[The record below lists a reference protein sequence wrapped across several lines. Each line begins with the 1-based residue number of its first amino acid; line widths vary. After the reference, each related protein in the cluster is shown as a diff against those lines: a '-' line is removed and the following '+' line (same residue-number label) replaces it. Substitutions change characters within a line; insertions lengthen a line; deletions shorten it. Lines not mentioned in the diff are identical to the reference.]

1 MPVTH
6 GVTGSSP
13 VRTAINI
20 NFQYFTKQTPNFTPE
35 NVKLGVCFGFKY
47 FLVGMSF
54 FLQRWII
61 QERGEFLP
69 LGNGCKCHCLNDS
82 PNNQSDFSNADVAM

>member
-1 MPVTH
+1 FSDLQSCMLNPP
-6 GVTGSSP
+6 GLSGEP
-13 VRTAINI
+13 
-20 NFQYFTKQTPNFTPE
+20 
-35 NVKLGVCFGFKY
+35 
-47 FLVGMSF
+47 F

-82 PNNQSDFSNADVAM
+82 PNNQSDFSNADAAM